1 MSLIQYLS
9 RIQFDFGAIAL
20 LSEELDA
27 LGLKRPLLITDK
39 GIEASGILERVLDA
53 AKPHQP
59 VIYTGTTENPTEGSL
74 KECLALWNEHGCD
87 GLVAL
92 GGGSPIDL
100 GKAVALLATHGGQ
113 LADYD
118 VKTGGSAKIGKVAPQ
133 IAIPTAAGTG
143 AEVGRACVMTLET
156 GRKCVAVN
164 LNMVADTIICDPEL
178 TLSLPPKLT
187 AATGID
193 ALSHSVETY
202 LSRSVNAPADAIA
215 LDGLKRSSKWL
226 RVAVEESANRQARWE
241 MMMASLEGGMVLQKG
256 LGAAHAMATPL
267 GEKHHHHGT
276 LIGILLPPVLAFNAS
291 AVPDRIKTLQ
301 NIAGTTAPLDEWLR
315 DLVAAIGL
323 PGALGALGETGD
335 DFAEIAV
342 KAKAD
347 HLTLTN
353 PRAVSVEDYEG
364 LLSAAL

>member
-9 RIQFDFGAIAL
+9 RIQFDFGAVSGLAA
-20 LSEELDA
+20 ELDA
-27 LGLKRPLLITDK
+27 LGPKRPLLITDK

-59 VIYTGTTENPTEGSL
+59 VLYTGTTENPTEGSL
-74 KECLALWNEHGCD
+74 KECMALWNEHGCD
-87 GLVAL
+87 GLIAL

-100 GKAVALLATHGGQ
+100 GKAVALIATHGGE

-118 VKTGGSAKIGKVAPQ
+118 VKSGGSAKIGNVAPQ

-164 LNMVADTIICDPEL
+164 LNMVADTIIADPEL

-202 LSRSVNAPADAIA
+202 LSPSVNPPADAIA
-215 LDGLKRSSKWL
+215 LDGLSRSAKWL
-226 RVAVEESANRQARWE
+226 RIAVEDGSNREARWE

-276 LIGILLPPVLAFNAS
+276 LIGILLPPVLRFNAS
-291 AVPDRIKTLQ
+291 EVPERMATLATV
-301 NIAGTTAPLDEWLR
+301 AGTEQPLDAWLR

-323 PGALGALGETGD
+323 PGGLGALGETGD
-335 DFAEIAV
+335 DFGEIAV

-353 PRAVSVEDYEG
+353 PRAISVEDYEG
-364 LLSAAL
+364 LLKEAM

>member
-9 RIQFDFGAIAL
+9 RIQFDFGAIAGL
-20 LSEELDA
+20 ADELDA

-39 GIEASGILERVLDA
+39 GIEASRILERVLDA

-59 VIYTGTTENPTEGSL
+59 VLYTGTTENPTEGSL
-74 KECLALWNEHGCD
+74 KECLQRWEEHGCD
-87 GLVAL
+87 GLIAL
-92 GGGSPIDL
+92 GGGSPLDL

-118 VKTGGSAKIGKVAPQ
+118 VKTGGSARIGKVAPQ

-164 LNMVADTIICDPEL
+164 LNMVADTIIADPEL

-202 LSRSVNAPADAIA
+202 LSPSVNPPADAIA
-215 LDGLKRSSKWL
+215 LDGLSRSARWL
-226 RVAVEESANRQARWE
+226 RVAVEEGTNRKARWE

-276 LIGILLPPVLAFNAS
+276 LIGILLPHVVSFNAS
-291 AVPDRIKTLQ
+291 ETPDRIATLAQ
-301 NIAGTTAPLDEWLR
+301 IAGTDDPLDEWLR
-315 DLVAAIGL
+315 RLVSDIGL
-323 PGALGALGETGD
+323 PGGLASLGENGN
-335 DFAEIAV
+335 DFTEIAT
-342 KAKAD
+342 KANAD

-353 PRAVSVEDYEG
+353 PRPVSIEDYEK
-364 LLSAAL
+364 LLKAAM